1 MQSNTFYRTHHCGEL
16 RTEHIG
22 QQVTLS
28 GWVHIT
34 RDFGG
39 MTFVDLRDRHG
50 ITQLVFNPETQTS
63 LSVEK
68 HQELCTEAKKLGREF
83 VIQVQGKVAE
93 RSNKNKNIPTGEIEI
108 LAETL
113 IVLNASEVPPFT
125 MDDETDGGEEL
136 RMKYRYLDLRRP
148 QMQQRLMMR
157 ANMLKAVREY
167 LDSEGFVEIE
177 TPNLIKSTPEGARDF
192 IVPSRLQPGLFYALP
207 QSPQILKQLLMV
219 SGMDRYYQIA
229 KCFRDEDLRGDR
241 QPEFTQIDCEMS
253 FVRQEDVWNM
263 FEGMTKHVFKKA
275 KNIDLPDFQRLP
287 YLDAIKYYGTD
298 KPDLRFDCKI
308 VDLNNAAPIAIGCE
322 FAVFNTILSSKG
334 LIAGINAKGCS
345 EYSRKQID
353 ELTEFVKAPQR
364 GAGGLIYIK
373 FNTDGTV
380 KSSIDKFF
388 NEEKL
393 KEIGKLFDA
402 KAGDLILIVADKVKK
417 TRKVLGELRLEMA
430 RRNNWIDKNAWSVF
444 WVVDMPLFEPDE
456 ETGEPIFAH
465 HPFCMP
471 HPDDLQYMDSEPL
484 RVRAQSYD
492 MVMNGNEIL
501 SGSIRVHDKK
511 LQEKIFT
518 ILGFSAEEKEK
529 RFGFMVNAFQY
540 GAPPHGGCA
549 FGFDRWVMLMC
560 GGETIRDVI
569 PFPKN
574 NAGRDMMMEA
584 PGEVDEKQ
592 LEMVGVQIK
601 K

>member
-1 MQSNTFYRTHHCGEL
+1 MHSNTYYRTHHCGEL
-16 RTEHIG
+16 RMSDIG
-22 QQVTLS
+22 KQVVIA
-28 GWVHIT
+28 GWVNKS
-34 RDFGG
+34 RDLGG
-39 MTFVDLRDRHG
+39 MTFVDVRDRYG
-50 ITQLVFNPETQTS
+50 ITQLVFNMES
-63 LSVEK
+63 NSA
-68 HQELCTEAKKLGREF
+68 LCTEARKLGREF
-83 VIQVQGKVAE
+83 VVHAAGEVTE
-93 RSNKNKNIPTGEIEI
+93 RSNKNTGIPTGDIEI
-108 LAETL
+108 
-113 IVLNASEVPPFT
+113 IVDSLTILNASEVPPFT
-125 MDDETDGGEEL
+125 MDDDTDGGEEL

-148 QMQQRLMMR
+148 QMQNRLMMR
-157 ANMLKAVREY
+157 ANMLRAVREY
-167 LDSEGFVEIE
+167 LDAEGFVEIE

-253 FVRQEDVWNM
+253 FVRQEDVWEM
-263 FEGMTKHVFKKA
+263 FEGMVKHVFKKA
-275 KNIDLPDFQRLP
+275 KNVELPDFMRLP
-287 YLDAIKYYGTD
+287 YLDAIKYYGSD
-298 KPDLRFDCKI
+298 KPDLRFGARITDI
-308 VDLNNAAPIAIGCE
+308 NSAVSGSE
-322 FAVFNTILSSKG
+322 FAVFNNIITSGG
-334 LIAGINAKGCS
+334 LIAGINATGCS
-345 EYSRKQID
+345 EYSRKQLD

-388 NEEKL
+388 SEEKL
-393 KEIGKLFDA
+393 KEIGNLFDA
-402 KAGDLILIVADKVKK
+402 KAGDLILIVADKTSR

-430 RRNNWIDKNAWSVF
+430 KRQNWIDKNAWSVF

-471 HPDDLQYMDSEPL
+471 HPDDLQYMDTEPL

-492 MVMNGNEIL
+492 LVMNGNEIL
-501 SGSIRVHDKK
+501 SGSIRIHNKE

-518 ILGFSAEEKEK
+518 ILGFSEEEKEK
-529 RFGFMVNAFQY
+529 RFGFMVNAFRY

-574 NAGRDMMMEA
+574 NSGRDMMMDA
-584 PGEVDEKQ
+584 PGEVDEAQ
-592 LEMVGVQIK
+592 LNMVGIK
-601 K
+601 LK

>member
-1 MQSNTFYRTHHCGEL
+1 MQSNTYYRSHTCGEL
-16 RTEHIG
+16 RMSDAGVE
-22 QQVTLS
+22 VTLS
-28 GWVHIT
+28 GWVHRS
-34 RDFGG
+34 RDLGG

-50 ITQLVFNPETQTS
+50 ITQLVFNMES
-63 LSVEK
+63 NAD
-68 HQELCTEAKKLGREF
+68 LCMAARKLGREF
-83 VIQVQGKVAE
+83 VIQAIGKVAE
-93 RSNKNKNIPTGEIEI
+93 RSNKNAQLPTGDVEI
-108 LAETL
+108 LVESFT
-113 IVLNASEVPPFT
+113 ILNASELPPFT

-136 RMKYRYLDLRRP
+136 RMRYRYLDLRRP
-148 QMQQRLMMR
+148 QMQQRLMLR

-167 LDSEGFVEIE
+167 LDNEGFVEIE

-192 IVPSRLQPGLFYALP
+192 LVPSRLQPGLFYALP

-263 FEGMTKHVFKKA
+263 FEGMTKHVFKKV
-275 KNIDLPDFQRLP
+275 KNIDLPDFKRLP
-287 YLDAIKYYGTD
+287 YREAIKYYGSD

-308 VDLNNAAPIAIGCE
+308 NDLNDVVVGSE
-322 FAVFNTILSSKG
+322 FGVFNNIINTNG

-373 FNTDGTV
+373 FGQDGSI
-380 KSSIDKFF
+380 KSSMDKFF
-388 NEEKL
+388 TPERL
-393 KEIGKLFDA
+393 QEIGNACGAGK
-402 KAGDLILIVADKVKK
+402 GDLVLIVADKEKK

-430 RRNNWIDKNAWSVF
+430 KRENWIDKNAWSVF

-465 HPFCMP
+465 HPFCAT
-471 HPDDLQYMDSEPL
+471 HPDDVAYMDSDPL

-492 MVMNGNEIL
+492 LVMNGNEIL
-501 SGSIRVHDKK
+501 SGSIRIHNKEQ
-511 LQEKIFT
+511 QEKVFK
-518 ILGFSAEEKEK
+518 ILGFSEEEKER
-529 RFGFMVNAFQY
+529 RFGFMVNAFKY

-549 FGFDRWVMLMC
+549 FGFDRWVMLMA

-574 NAGRDMMMEA
+574 NNGRDMMMDA
-584 PGEVDEKQ
+584 PGEVDNDQ
-592 LEMVGVQIK
+592 LKIVGVQLL
-601 K
+601 

>member
-1 MQSNTFYRTHHCGEL
+1 MQSNTYYRSHTCGEL
-16 RTEHIG
+16 RMSDAGVE
-22 QQVTLS
+22 VTLS
-28 GWVHIT
+28 GWVHRS
-34 RDFGG
+34 RDLGG

-50 ITQLVFNPETQTS
+50 ITQLVFNMES
-63 LSVEK
+63 NAD
-68 HQELCTEAKKLGREF
+68 LCMAARKLGREF
-83 VIQVQGKVAE
+83 VIQAIGKVAE
-93 RSNKNKNIPTGEIEI
+93 RSNKNAQLPTGDVEI
-108 LAETL
+108 LVESFT
-113 IVLNASEVPPFT
+113 ILNASELPPFT

-136 RMKYRYLDLRRP
+136 RMRYRYLDLRRP
-148 QMQQRLMMR
+148 QMQQRLMLR

-167 LDSEGFVEIE
+167 LDNEGFVEIE

-192 IVPSRLQPGLFYALP
+192 LVPSRLQPGLFYALP

-263 FEGMTKHVFKKA
+263 FEGMTKHVFKKV
-275 KNIDLPDFQRLP
+275 KNIELPDFNRLP
-287 YLDAIKYYGTD
+287 YRDAIKYYGSD

-308 VDLNNAAPIAIGCE
+308 NDLNDVVAGSE
-322 FAVFNTILSSKG
+322 FGVFNNIINTNG

-364 GAGGLIYIK
+364 GVGGLIYIK
-373 FNTDGTV
+373 FGQDGSI
-380 KSSIDKFF
+380 KSSMDKFF
-388 NEEKL
+388 TPERL
-393 KEIGKLFDA
+393 QEIGNACGAGK
-402 KAGDLILIVADKVKK
+402 GDLVLIVADKEKK

-430 RRNNWIDKNAWSVF
+430 KRENWIDKNAWSVF

-465 HPFCMP
+465 HPFCAT
-471 HPDDLQYMDSEPL
+471 HPDDVAYMDSDPL

-492 MVMNGNEIL
+492 LVMNGNEIL
-501 SGSIRVHDKK
+501 SGSIRIHNKEQ
-511 LQEKIFT
+511 QEKVFK
-518 ILGFSAEEKEK
+518 ILGFSEEEKER
-529 RFGFMVNAFQY
+529 RFGFMVNAFKY

-549 FGFDRWVMLMC
+549 FGFDRWVMLMA

-574 NAGRDMMMEA
+574 NNGRDMMMDA
-584 PGEVDEKQ
+584 PGEVDNDQ
-592 LEMVGVQIK
+592 LKIVGVQLL
-601 K
+601 

>member
-1 MQSNTFYRTHHCGEL
+1 MHSSTYYRSHHCGEL
-16 RTEHIG
+16 RLTDVGKI
-22 QQVTLS
+22 VVIS
-28 GWVHIT
+28 GWVNKS
-34 RDFGG
+34 RDLGG
-39 MTFVDLRDRHG
+39 MTFVDMRDRHG
-50 ITQLVFNPETQTS
+50 ITQLVFN
-63 LSVEK
+63 L
-68 HQELCTEAKKLGREF
+68 ELNAPLCLEARQLGREF
-83 VIQVQGKVAE
+83 VIQAKGKVAE
-93 RSNKNKNIPTGEIEI
+93 RSNKNPNMSTGEIEI
-108 LAETL
+108 LVDELT
-113 IVLNASEVPPFT
+113 ILNASEVIPFS
-125 MDDETDGGEEL
+125 MEDDPDVGEEL

-148 QMQQRLMMR
+148 QMQKRLILR
-157 ANMLKAVREY
+157 AQMLKAVREY
-167 LDSEGFVEIE
+167 LDENGFCEIE

-253 FVRQEDVWNM
+253 FVRQEDVWHM
-263 FEGMTKHVFKKA
+263 FEGMVKHVFK
-275 KNIDLPDFQRLP
+275 NTIDIQLPDFIRLP

-308 VDLNNAAPIAIGCE
+308 VDLNEAVQGSE
-322 FAVFNTILSSKG
+322 FGVFNNIIGTNG
-334 LIAGINAKGCS
+334 LIAGINATGCG

-353 ELTEFVKAPQR
+353 ELTEFVKVPQR

-373 FNTDGTV
+373 FAQDGTI

-388 NEEKL
+388 STEKL
-393 KEIGKLFDA
+393 AEIGKLFNA
-402 KAGDLILIVADKVKK
+402 QKGDLILIVADK
-417 TRKVLGELRLEMA
+417 TSRARKVLGDLRLEMA
-430 RRNNWIDKNAWSVF
+430 KRQNWIDKNTWSVF
-444 WVVDMPLFEPDE
+444 WVVDMPLFEADE
-456 ETGEPIFAH
+456 NTGEPIFAH
-465 HPFCMP
+465 HPFCSP
-471 HPDDLQYMDSEPL
+471 HPDDFQYMDSDPL

-492 MVMNGNEIL
+492 LVMNGNEIL
-501 SGSIRVHDKK
+501 SGSVRIHNKE

-518 ILGFSAEEKEK
+518 ILGFSEEEKEK
-529 RFGFMVNAFQY
+529 RFGFLVNAFKY

-574 NAGRDMMMEA
+574 NNGRDMMMDA
-584 PGEVDEKQ
+584 PGEVDDAQ
-592 LEMVGVQIK
+592 LKLVGIQTISK
-601 K
+601 

>member
-1 MQSNTFYRTHHCGEL
+1 MLSNTYYRTHHCGTL
-16 RTEHIG
+16 RFDDAGKT
-22 QQVTLS
+22 VTLA
-28 GWVHIT
+28 GWVHKN
-34 RDFGG
+34 RDLGG
-39 MTFVDLRDRHG
+39 MTFIDLRDRYG
-50 ITQLVFNPETQTS
+50 ITQLVFNMEANAD
-63 LSVEK
+63 
-68 HQELCTEAKKLGREF
+68 LCSAARKLGREY
-83 VIQVQGKVAE
+83 VIQVTGTVAE
-93 RSNKNKNIPTGEIEI
+93 RSNKNKNLPTGEIEI
-108 LAETL
+108 LVTAL
-113 IVLNASEVPPFT
+113 QILNASELPPFT
-125 MDDETDGGEEL
+125 MEDETDGGEEL
-136 RMKYRYLDLRRP
+136 RMQYRYLDLRRP
-148 QMQQRLMMR
+148 FMQKRLLMR
-157 ANMLKAVREY
+157 ASMLKAVREY
-167 LDSEGFVEIE
+167 LDEQGFVEIE

-263 FEGMTKHVFKKA
+263 FEGMTKHVFKKTIGI
-275 KNIDLPDFQRLP
+275 NLPDFQRLP
-287 YLDAIKYYGTD
+287 YLDAIQYYGTD
-298 KPDLRFDCKI
+298 KPDLRFDAKI
-308 VDLNNAAPIAIGCE
+308 VALNDCVKGSN
-322 FAVFNTILSSKG
+322 FAVFNSVIDANG
-334 LIAGINAKGCS
+334 LVAGINATGCS
-345 EYSRKQID
+345 EYTRKQLD

-373 FNTDGTV
+373 YNTDGTL

-388 NEEKL
+388 NADAL
-393 KEIGKLFDA
+393 KKIADTMHA
-402 KAGDLILIVADKVKK
+402 KPGDLLLILADRTNK
-417 TRKVLGELRLEMA
+417 TRKILGELRLEIA
-430 RRNNWIDKNAWSVF
+430 NRQNWISPNDWSVF

-471 HPDDLQYMDSEPL
+471 HPDDLQYMDTEPL

-492 MVMNGNEIL
+492 LVMNGNEIV
-501 SGSIRVHDKK
+501 SGSIRIHDKT
-511 LQEKIFT
+511 LQEKIFS
-518 ILGFSAEEKEK
+518 ILGFSEAEKEK
-529 RFGFMVNAFQY
+529 RFGFMVNAFRY

-584 PGEVDEKQ
+584 PGEVDQKQ
-592 LEMVGVQIK
+592 LDIVGIQLK
-601 K
+601 KELGA